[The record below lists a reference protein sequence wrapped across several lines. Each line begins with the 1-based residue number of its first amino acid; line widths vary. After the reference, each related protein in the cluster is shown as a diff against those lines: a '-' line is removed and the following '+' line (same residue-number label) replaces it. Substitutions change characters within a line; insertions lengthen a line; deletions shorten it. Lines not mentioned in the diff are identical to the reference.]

1 MGRRTGDEIFQAITY
16 PELYR
21 YRGNELKM
29 LNRLEYS
36 ALVKVVSGRDIY
48 YYYPLHH
55 S

>member
-1 MGRRTGDEIFQAITY
+1 MGRDEIFHVITY

-21 YRGNELKM
+21 YRGKELKM

-36 ALVKVVSGRDIY
+36 ALVKFVSGRDIY